1 MKETEL
7 LADTKT
13 AANDQPSR
21 RNDRR
26 MAQRIAVVVALAVA
40 LVFAGRYYLHARANE
55 STDDAFVEGHVIP
68 VSPRLAGHVRTVHIQ
83 DNQAVKKGDLLVEIE
98 PADFEVR
105 LELARAALRVALA
118 RSRAADFGTDL
129 VRVTSKA
136 GEDEASAAL
145 SRTRSALET
154 ARSQVAAARSRV
166 EQAEAQKVTAEASAA
181 QAAAEVSAWEA
192 EVGRADADYKRY
204 QEAIQSKGVS
214 RQQLDQAAAAA
225 RTAGARLDAA
235 RKKVAVVQAQAGE
248 VQAAKSAA
256 AASLQQAESQVA
268 EAESRINEAIGRR
281 AGAGGASTQIAVS
294 RSQAEATTA
303 EIEQAQQRVRQA
315 ELDLSYTRILAPETG
330 RVTRRTAEEGAYVQV
345 GQALL
350 AIVPKDVW
358 VVANFKESQVAHL
371 HAGQPA
377 SVRVDAF
384 GGLVLRGH
392 VASLQAG
399 TGSRFS
405 LLPPE
410 NATGNFVKVVQRLPV
425 KIDFDEEPPADRFL
439 AQGMSV
445 FAEVKIR

>member
-1 MKETEL
+1 M
-7 LADTKT
+7 
-13 AANDQPSR
+13 
-21 RNDRR
+21 
-26 MAQRIAVVVALAVA
+26 
-40 LVFAGRYYLHARANE
+40 
-55 STDDAFVEGHVIP
+55 
-68 VSPRLAGHVRTVHIQ
+68 
-83 DNQAVKKGDLLVEIE
+83 
-98 PADFEVR
+98 
-105 LELARAALRVALA
+105 
-118 RSRAADFGTDL
+118 
-129 VRVTSKA
+129 
-136 GEDEASAAL
+136 
-145 SRTRSALET
+145 
-154 ARSQVAAARSRV
+154 
-166 EQAEAQKVTAEASAA
+166 
-181 QAAAEVSAWEA
+181 SAWEA

-350 AIVPKDVW
+350 AIV
-358 VVANFKESQVAHL
+358 
-371 HAGQPA
+371 
-377 SVRVDAF
+377 RVDAF